1 VQNTSTRTTR
11 RIERPKD
18 GLRARKKQ
26 KTRQALIEAA
36 MRLYRE
42 KGFEGV
48 TIAAIAEEA
57 EVAPRTF
64 FSYFDTKEDVFLGP
78 GDARL
83 ERLVKAIQS
92 RDRRQPILKAIQ
104 SVLLE
109 DREPPRLDRA
119 TQTPGLSALLEHP
132 AIANRLRERWN
143 RWEDLLAEAIARDV
157 GASPGDPEPRVVA
170 AALTG
175 AIRVAAAAAR
185 KQPGKGRQMSDR
197 VFKLL
202 SSGLSRYGASAG
214 QRAKRAP

>member
-1 VQNTSTRTTR
+1 MPQARRT
-11 RIERPKD
+11 EPGQA
-18 GLRARKKQ
+18 GLRIRKKQ

-64 FSYFDTKEDVFLGP
+64 FGYFETKEDVFLGR
-78 GDARL
+78 GDDRL
-83 ERLVKAIQS
+83 ERLVRAIQS
-92 RDRRQPILKAIQ
+92 RDRRQPILKAVR

-109 DREPPRLDRA
+109 DRQQQPTEASTLAPR
-119 TQTPGLSALLEHP
+119 LSALLQHP

-157 GASPGDPEPRVVA
+157 GARSGDPEPRVMA

-185 KQPGKGRQMSDR
+185 EQPRRSRQIADR
-197 VFKLL
+197 VFTLL
-202 SSGLSRYGASAG
+202 SSGLSRYGAES
-214 QRAKRAP
+214 

>member
-1 VQNTSTRTTR
+1 
-11 RIERPKD
+11 
-18 GLRARKKQ
+18 
-26 KTRQALIEAA
+26 LIEAA

-42 KGFEGV
+42 KGFGEV

-104 SVLLE
+104 SVLFE
-109 DREPPRLDRA
+109 DREPARSGKSTRS
-119 TQTPGLSALLEHP
+119 PGLSALLEHP

-143 RWEDLLAEAIARDV
+143 RWEDLLAEAIAKDV
-157 GASPGDPEPRVVA
+157 GASPADPEPRVVA

-175 AIRVAAAAAR
+175 AIRVATAAAR
-185 KQPGKGRQMSDR
+185 KQTGKNRQMADR

-202 SSGLSRYGASAG
+202 SSGLSRYGASRTHSAG
-214 QRAKRAP
+214 RRPKRVP

>member
-1 VQNTSTRTTR
+1 M
-11 RIERPKD
+11 ERAQE

-57 EVAPRTF
+57 DVARRTF
-64 FSYFDTKEDVFLGP
+64 FGYFETKEDVFLGR
-78 GDARL
+78 GDERL
-83 ERLVKAIQS
+83 ERLVQAIQS
-92 RDRRQPILKAIQ
+92 RDRRQPILKAIR

-109 DREPPRLDRA
+109 DREPVR
-119 TQTPGLSALLEHP
+119 TGKSGQTPGLSVLLEQP

-143 RWEDLLAEAIARDV
+143 RWEDLLAEAIATDV
-157 GASPGDPEPRVVA
+157 GARPGDPEPRVVA
-170 AALTG
+170 AALTV
-175 AIRVAAAAAR
+175 AIRLAAAAAR
-185 KQPGKGRQMSDR
+185 QQPNRSRQIADR

-202 SSGLSRYGASAG
+202 SSGLSRYGAE
-214 QRAKRAP
+214 K

>member
-1 VQNTSTRTTR
+1 VQNTSR
-11 RIERPKD
+11 RASRRLAQAPE

-57 EVAPRTF
+57 EVAARTF
-64 FSYFDTKEDVFLGP
+64 FSYFETKEDVFLGR
-78 GDARL
+78 GDDRL
-83 ERLVKAIQS
+83 DRLVHAIQH
-92 RDRRQPILKAIQ
+92 RDRRQPILKAVH

-109 DREPPRLDRA
+109 DREPTRTRMPARP
-119 TQTPGLSALLEHP
+119 PGLSALLEHP

-143 RWEDLLAEAIARDV
+143 HWEDLLANAIARDV
-157 GASPGDPEPRVVA
+157 GARSGDPEPRVVA

-175 AIRVAAAAAR
+175 AIRVAAAAALE
-185 KQPGKGRQMSDR
+185 QPRRSRQIADR
-197 VFKLL
+197 VFRLL
-202 SSGLSRYGASAG
+202 ASGLSRYGAG
-214 QRAKRAP
+214 K

>member
-1 VQNTSTRTTR
+1 
-11 RIERPKD
+11 
-18 GLRARKKQ
+18 
-26 KTRQALIEAA
+26 LIEAA

-143 RWEDLLAEAIARDV
+143 RWEDLLAEAIAKDV

-185 KQPGKGRQMSDR
+185 KQPGKGRQMADR

>member
-1 VQNTSTRTTR
+1 
-11 RIERPKD
+11 
-18 GLRARKKQ
+18 
-26 KTRQALIEAA
+26 LIEAA

-92 RDRRQPILKAIQ
+92 RDRRQPILNAIQ
-104 SVLLE
+104 SVLLK
-109 DREPPRLDRA
+109 DREPPRLESS

-143 RWEDLLAEAIARDV
+143 RWEDLLAEAIANDV

-170 AALTG
+170 AALIG

-185 KQPGKGRQMSDR
+185 KQPGRNRQMADR

-202 SSGLSRYGASAG
+202 SSGLSRYGASSTHSSG
-214 QRAKRAP
+214 RRPKRLP